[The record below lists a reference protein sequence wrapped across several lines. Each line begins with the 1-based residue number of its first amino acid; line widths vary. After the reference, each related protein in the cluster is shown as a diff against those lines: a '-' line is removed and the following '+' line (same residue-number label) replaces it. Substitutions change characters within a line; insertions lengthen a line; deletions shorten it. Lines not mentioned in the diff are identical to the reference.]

1 MSNFITRNNKFILF
15 WLAQLIS
22 QFGDRI
28 NQMALVGLV
37 ATKMPGYS
45 PVELAKLLSFT
56 IIPVFIVGPIA
67 GVYVDRWDRRT
78 TLFVCDF
85 LRGMIVLCIAFSL
98 IHMKTMIWVYMAVF
112 LIFCLSRFYVPAKMS
127 FIPDIVNERDL
138 HVANSLVSVT
148 GMIAFVLG
156 ALLGGLIVEWHG
168 PRGGFIIDA
177 WTFFI
182 SGVLVFSISRLR
194 DMRLSHKKVIKT
206 GREMIETHRTVIGE
220 IKEGIRYIVT
230 QKEILFIVYVMTI
243 LFMAAGSIYVVIIVF
258 VQETFKTVTKD
269 LGYLAVALGIGL
281 FLGSMAYAKWGK
293 KIPRFQSIFSCLVLG
308 GVMLALFAFV
318 VGTSQNR
325 WVGMVLAAILGFVVG
340 PIVIAS
346 NTIVHYVCSAEMRGK
361 VFSSLEFVMHLAFLL
376 AMVTSSFLS
385 RHVERMWILIGIGII
400 FVCVGLVG
408 LLKYRYQN
416 SDFAG
421 KFGDKHPV

>member
-1 MSNFITRNNKFILF
+1 MFNFISRNRGFTRF

-85 LRGMIVLCIAFSL
+85 LRGVIVLCIALYL
-98 IHMKTMIWVYMAVF
+98 IPMKTMLWIYMAVF
-112 LIFCLSRFYVPAKMS
+112 AVFCLSRFYVPAKMS
-127 FIPDIVNERDL
+127 FIPDIVKDSDL
-138 HVANSLVSVT
+138 HIANSLVSVT

-156 ALLGGLIVEWHG
+156 ALFGGLIVEWYG
-168 PRGGFIIDA
+168 PRGGFIWDA
-177 WTFFI
+177 NTFFI
-182 SGVLVFSISRLR
+182 SGTLVFSISRLR
-194 DMRLSHKKVIKT
+194 LMRLDHRNVISTGKEMFRAHK
-206 GREMIETHRTVIGE
+206 TVLGE
-220 IKEGIRYIVT
+220 IKEGVQYILEH
-230 QKEILFIVYVMTI
+230 KEILFIIYVMTI

-281 FLGSMAYAKWGK
+281 FLGSMAYARWGK
-293 KIPRFQSIFSCLVLG
+293 RFARFQSIFFCLLLG
-308 GVMLALFAFV
+308 GFMLTIFAFV
-318 VGTSQNR
+318 VATSQNR
-325 WVGMVLAAILGFVVG
+325 AVGMVLAAILGFVVG

-346 NTIVHYVCSAEMRGK
+346 NTIVHYVCSEQMRGK
-361 VFSSLEFVMHLAFLL
+361 VFASLEFVMHLAFLL

-385 RHVERMWILIGIGII
+385 RHVARMWILIGIGII
-400 FVCVGLVG
+400 FICVGVIG
-408 LLKYRYQN
+408 LLRYKN
-416 SDFAG
+416 KDLAG
-421 KFGDKHPV
+421 FDRTPVF

>member
-1 MSNFITRNNKFILF
+1 MFKFIERNKGFLAF

-22 QFGDRI
+22 QFGDRV

-37 ATKMPGYS
+37 AAKHPGS

-67 GVYVDRWDRRT
+67 GAYVDRWDRRT
-78 TLFVCDF
+78 TLFVCD
-85 LRGMIVLCIAFSL
+85 LVRGVIVLCIAIFL
-98 IHMKTMIWVYMAVF
+98 LDTRVMFPIYVAVF
-112 LIFCLSRFYVPAKMS
+112 LVFCLSRFYVPAKMS
-127 FIPDIVNERDL
+127 FIPDIVHEGDL

-168 PRGGFIIDA
+168 PKGGFYWDA
-177 WTFFI
+177 ATFFI
-182 SGVLVFSISRLR
+182 SGLLVFSISRLR
-194 DMRLSHKKVIKT
+194 NVHMTKNKVIST
-206 GREMIETHRTVIGE
+206 GKEMIHTIRKTVFDE
-220 IKEGIRYIVT
+220 IKDGIIYIAG
-230 QKEILFIVYVMTI
+230 QKDILFIIYVMTI

-258 VQETFKTVTKD
+258 IQETFNTVTKD

-281 FLGSMAYAKWGK
+281 FLGSMSYAKWGK
-293 KIPRFQSIFSCLVLG
+293 KIPRYHSIFFCLVLG
-308 GVMLALFAFV
+308 GIMLAVFAMV
-318 VGTSQNR
+318 VAMFKSR
-325 WVGMVLAAILGFVVG
+325 FIGMGLAVILGCVVG

-376 AMVTSSFLS
+376 SMVTSSFLS
-385 RHVERMWILIGIGII
+385 KHIGRMWILMGVGLI
-400 FVCVGLVG
+400 FCIVGLVG
-408 LLKYRYQN
+408 LVKYK
-416 SDFAG
+416 DVKDVG
-421 KFGDKHPV
+421 